1 MIIAMLISMSGGR
14 DDDRP
19 WPGVNLPFEV
29 TDIEGEGLVRWGNAQ
44 NLTAQGWTLDK
55 IPPHMR
61 LPGTVHVSAP
71 GPVSLPAGTAA
82 GPADNPPAPPADNPP
97 APDPPLPRVHDL
109 PEDPRPAS
117 MTQPVDTEMLGVDD
131 DDPGVDGEPDDDP
144 PERPKPAD
152 PKQAWIDY
160 AVSGAPVADRI
171 PEPQASGMSK
181 ADLMSRYGG
190 RL

>member
-1 MIIAMLISMSGGR
+1 MIVAMTISMSGGR

-19 WPGVNLPFEV
+19 WPGIGVPFEV
-29 TDIEGEGLVRWGNAQ
+29 TKAEGEGLVRWGHAVDLDDRVKPAQ
-44 NLTAQGWTLDK
+44 LAPNL
-55 IPPHMR
+55 R
-61 LPGTVHVSAP
+61 LPGTPHVSAP
-71 GPVSLPAGTAA
+71 GPVSLPAETAA
-82 GPADNPPAPPADNPP
+82 GPVDNPPPDPGPVYSSGDLADDAADLADNAADLAAGDVSADEP
-97 APDPPLPRVHDL
+97 AEDDE
-109 PEDPRPAS
+109 PEPE
-117 MTQPVDTEMLGVDD
+117 TQP
-131 DDPGVDGEPDDDP
+131 EP
-144 PERPKPAD
+144 PKPAD